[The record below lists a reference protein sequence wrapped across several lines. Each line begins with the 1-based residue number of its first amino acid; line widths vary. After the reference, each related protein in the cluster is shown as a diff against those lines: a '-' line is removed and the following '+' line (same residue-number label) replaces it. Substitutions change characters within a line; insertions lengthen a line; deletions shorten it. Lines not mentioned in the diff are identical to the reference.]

1 MIHCGYVTWDVLL
14 VKQAVTTHHQKREI
28 LRLARSGHTRRLQP
42 LLESEV
48 DINFLHRKTC
58 MTPLMAA
65 AHAGCIAMVELLLKY
80 NADPNLRADD
90 NASALHW
97 ARRNGNL
104 EVVNMLVAAGADVNA
119 RRQTDRDGDGPAPI
133 HMALGES
140 HDDVAIALVQAGASV
155 DIEYIGRTVLQYAE
169 WCECVSVVN
178 YLRHSGIQR
187 G

>member
-1 MIHCGYVTWDVLL
+1 
-14 VKQAVTTHHQKREI
+14 VTTHHQKREI

-48 DINFLHRKTC
+48 DINFLHRKTG
-58 MTPLMAA
+58 MTPLMTA
-65 AHAGCIAMVELLLKY
+65 AHAGCIAVVELQLRY

-97 ARRNGNL
+97 ASRNGNL
-104 EVVNMLVAAGADVNA
+104 EVVNMLVAAGADLNA
-119 RRQTDRDGDGPAPI
+119 RRQTERDGDGAAPI

-140 HDDVAIALVQAGASV
+140 HDDVAIALVEAGASV

-169 WCECVSVVN
+169 WCECVSVVD
-178 YLRHSGIQR
+178 YLRQSGVR
-187 G
+187 R